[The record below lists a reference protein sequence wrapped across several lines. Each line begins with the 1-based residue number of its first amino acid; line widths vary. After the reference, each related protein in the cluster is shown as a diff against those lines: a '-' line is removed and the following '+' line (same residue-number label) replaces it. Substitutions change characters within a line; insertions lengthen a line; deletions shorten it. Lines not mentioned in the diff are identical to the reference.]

1 MMLKIGGDPN
11 VVAAVESVEE
21 DIAKTSLS
29 ASVLVMVV
37 NSVVVR
43 VGTVMVVIRGI
54 REVEVIVSPPT
65 DTLRHKGPE
74 QGAELTKGV
83 VLGGPELVDTSV
95 NVPPADGFG
104 KVSGSVVTP
113 SDIMTCGDTL
123 GQRRPVQSELP
134 AGVVSVADE
143 PPGAVVESPFGPE
156 VGSGSVGSP
165 FTVAVPPRLLTHSR
179 SVQPYGKDADVEPPF
194 AAVIVPVSVGTEVR
208 NISGNGVGLPKREML
223 RLAQTRSVQP

>member
-11 VVAAVESVEE
+11 VVAVDSVEE
-21 DIAKTSLS
+21 NIVKTSLS

-43 VGTVMVVIRGI
+43 VGTVMVAILGI
-54 REVEVIVSPPT
+54 REVEMIVSSPT
-65 DTLRHKGPE
+65 DTLRHEGPE
-74 QGAELTKGV
+74 QGVELAKGV

-104 KVSGSVVTP
+104 KVRGSVVTG
-113 SDIMTCGDTL
+113 DIVTCNDTLTL
-123 GQRRPVQSELP
+123 GQRRPVQSELA
-134 AGVVSVADE
+134 AGVASVADG
-143 PPGAVVESPFGPE
+143 PPEAVVEPPFGP
-156 VGSGSVGSP
+156 GFGNGSVGSP
-165 FTVAVPPRLLTHSR
+165 FTVAVPPRLTHSR

-194 AAVIVPVSVGTEVR
+194 AAVIVPVSVGTEGGI
-208 NISGNGVGLPKREML
+208 ISGDGVGLPKREML